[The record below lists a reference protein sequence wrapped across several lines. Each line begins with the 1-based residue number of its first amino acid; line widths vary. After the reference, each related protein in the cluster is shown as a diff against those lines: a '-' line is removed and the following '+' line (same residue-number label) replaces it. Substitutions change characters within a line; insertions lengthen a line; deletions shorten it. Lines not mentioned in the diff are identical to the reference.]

1 MEEQVKDIRQVAQ
14 QQPEDGSGWRRK
26 HRPRP
31 PTVRG
36 STKAWGLLVIAGL
49 LIALAAACGG
59 GGEEGSPTP
68 SPTGEDAALAPCQ
81 ALQNLKAYRYTVNL
95 ELEST
100 EPPETPPAAPPT
112 ASGTAIPESP
122 TPRRFTYVIDA
133 SFVAPDRTEAVIT
146 AGSQAPLTMI
156 AIGDQVWVQLA
167 GNWRSTPE
175 QAGVPY
181 KPSDICQ
188 AVLPDLD
195 LSQVEPQEEKVND
208 VKSLFYTFPQVSSPE
223 SMAKIFGPGSD
234 MDILIKT
241 LDVELWLAE
250 KDGWPVRLDIS
261 GSGLYA
267 DGAELRL
274 HLSMDT
280 RDANSGDIRVEPP
293 S

>member
-14 QQPEDGSGWRRK
+14 QQPEDGGGWRRK
-26 HRPRP
+26 HRGRP
-31 PTVRG
+31 SAVRG

-81 ALQNLKAYRYTVNL
+81 ALQNLKTYRYTVNL

-100 EPPETPPAAPPT
+100 EPPETPPAASPT
-112 ASGTAIPESP
+112 ATGTAVPESP
-122 TPRRFTYVIDA
+122 APRRFTYVIDA

-146 AGSQAPLTMI
+146 TGSQTPLTMI

-167 GNWRSTPE
+167 GNWRPTPE

-208 VKSLFYTFPQVSSPE
+208 VNSLFYTFPQVSSPE
-223 SMAKIFGPGSD
+223 SMAQIFGPGSD

-267 DGAELRL
+267 DGAELLL